1 MLFLR
6 SILTKSRQ
14 NVLSLFH
21 RQTAEQQC
29 TPNLNPIHLLSM
41 LTFTD
46 WCTFLSAYFCVMID
60 FFEYSTVA
68 IESVEL
74 AKYFKTTNTAISSG
88 LTLSMLTRV
97 IGAIIFGLLGD
108 CGRKKPLI
116 VNCLYLS
123 IMQIITTKCTNL
135 KTFLIVRT
143 LYGIGMGGVFGNAI
157 QSVLD
162 RSPIETKGLTTGL
175 LWSAGD
181 MAIFLTAG
189 VKMALDKQQGDR
201 HDWRTIFY
209 VGAGL
214 SALAALLRFFVPE
227 SPQFTQSRSVIEA
240 EIEQSGKTRLQKL
253 QEKAKDVKV
262 RVSTFLKNFQ
272 EMLKL
277 HWGTFVYSSLFV
289 GLLCS
294 ASHACADTYPVF
306 LAEGK
311 KLDDNSITKTIMIVA
326 TGGFIGS
333 CSGAGLSQKTG
344 RRLCVIIAILVSLCL
359 LPGYIFPR
367 SYPALSAGGF
377 FFIMAGNT
385 AMSVISIHISELSPP
400 AFRSVMAGT
409 AYQLGASLS
418 SPVAVI
424 INAIASSHTI
434 KQRDEEGV
442 VHNVP
447 AYGPVIGIATASLYV
462 LVLLFTSIGP
472 EKHSA
477 PIDKFVPATLV
488 ITQIDDRPVF
498 PSNEVSVE
506 PDSDASPA

>member
-1 MLFLR
+1 MLSIR
-6 SILTKSRQ
+6 SIVTKSRL

-21 RQTAEQQC
+21 RHTDER
-29 TPNLNPIHLLSM
+29 TVNLNPVRLLSM

-68 IESVEL
+68 VESVEV

-123 IMQIITTKCTNL
+123 IMQILTTKCTNL
-135 KTFLIVRT
+135 QGFLICRT
-143 LYGIGMGGVFGNAI
+143 FYGIGMGGIFGNAI

-189 VKMALDKQQGDR
+189 VKMALDKHQGDR

-209 VGAGL
+209 VGAVF
-214 SALAALLRFFVPE
+214 SALAALFRFFVTE
-227 SPQFTQSRSVIEA
+227 SPQFTQM
-240 EIEQSGKTRLQKL
+240 KKL

-262 RVSTFLKNFQ
+262 RVSTFMKNFR

-311 KLDDNSITKTIMIVA
+311 KLDDQSITKTIMIVA

-367 SYPALSAGGF
+367 TYQALSAGGF

-409 AYQLGASLS
+409 SYQLGASLS

-424 INAIASSHTI
+424 INAIASSYTI
-434 KQRDEEGV
+434 KQRDKDGI
-442 VHNVP
+442 VHDIQ
-447 AYGPVIGIATASLYV
+447 AYGPVIGIATAILYA
-462 LVLLFTSIGP
+462 LVLLFTAIGP

-477 PIDKFVPATLV
+477 PIDKFIPATFGT
-488 ITQIDDRPVF
+488 TQVDDRPVV
-498 PSNEVSVE
+498 PSDEQPSE
-506 PDSDASPA
+506 PNGEATVA

>member
-1 MLFLR
+1 
-6 SILTKSRQ
+6 
-14 NVLSLFH
+14 
-21 RQTAEQQC
+21 
-29 TPNLNPIHLLSM
+29 M
-41 LTFTD
+41 LTVTD

-68 IESVEL
+68 VESVEL
-74 AKYFKTTNTAISSG
+74 ANYFKTTNTAISTG

-97 IGAIIFGLLGD
+97 IGAIIFGLIGD

-116 VNCLYLS
+116 VNCIYLS
-123 IMQIITTKCTNL
+123 LMQIITTRCTTL
-135 KTFLIVRT
+135 TSFLITRT
-143 LYGIGMGGVFGNAI
+143 FFGIGMGGLFGNAI

-162 RSPIETKGLTTGL
+162 RSPIQTKGLTTGL

-189 VKMALDKQQGDR
+189 VKLALDKTQGDH

-209 VGAGL
+209 VGAGF
-214 SALAALLRFFVPE
+214 STLAALVRFFVPE
-227 SPQFTQSRSVIEA
+227 SPQFVSESRRAGIELQT
-240 EIEQSGKTRLQKL
+240 EQTKYQKM
-253 QEKAKDVKV
+253 QNKARNVKM
-262 RVSTFLKNFQ
+262 RATIFMKNFK
-272 EMLKL
+272 EMIKL
-277 HWGTFVYSSLFV
+277 HWMTFIYSSLFV

-311 KLDDNSITKTIMIVA
+311 KLDDQSVTKAIMIVA

-344 RRLCVIIAILVSLCL
+344 RRLCVIIAVLISMCL
-359 LPGYIFPR
+359 LPAYILPR
-367 SYPALSAGGF
+367 TYQALSVGGF

-385 AMSVISIHISELSPP
+385 AMSVISIHLSELSPP
-400 AFRSVMAGT
+400 QFRSVMAGT

-424 INAIASSHTI
+424 INAIASSHSI
-434 KQRDEEGV
+434 KQKDQNGIYHKV
-442 VHNVP
+442 Q
-447 AYGPVIGIATASLYV
+447 AYGPVIGIATTFFYV
-462 LVLLFTSIGP
+462 LVLLFTAIGP

-477 PIDKFVPATLV
+477 QIDKFIPAT
-488 ITQIDDRPVF
+488 IIENQIETCHSDHIPNTDR
-498 PSNEVSVE
+498 EQ
-506 PDSDASPA
+506 